1 VSVFDDLVGQE
12 RVVALL
18 RSVAISAAEV
28 AWASDLGG
36 DLFGALSDAPA
47 ALPDAAAAAV
57 PGAAMTHAWLF
68 TGPPGSG
75 RSVAARAFAAAL
87 QCTAAMNGGGD
98 IEPGC
103 GVCLG
108 CHTVLAGTHADVE
121 IVAPQGLSLGVREA
135 RDLVSRAALAPSG
148 GHWQVIVI
156 EDADRLTE
164 GAANVLLKAIEE
176 PAPRTVWLLCV
187 PSAEDLV
194 VTIRSRC
201 RVVALRTPPTDAVA
215 AVLVL
220 RDGVS
225 VDVAEF
231 AARAAQ
237 GHVGRARRLATDEAA
252 RSRRHEVLQLPSALA
267 DVGGCLAA
275 AGALVKAVGAESA
288 EVTSALDEAE
298 TASYKEAFGE
308 GGTATG
314 LGRGASGGG
323 GAAARGALRSAA
335 AALKDLEGRQK
346 SRATRT
352 QRDALD
358 RALTD
363 LAGFYRDVLVV
374 QLGAGVD
381 IANVDESA
389 AISALAAS
397 SSAESTVRRLSA
409 VLACR
414 TSLDANA
421 NPLLTVE
428 SLTLALRAG

>member
-1 VSVFDDLVGQE
+1 LRVSVFDDLVGQE

-18 RSVAISAAEV
+18 RAASISAAEV
-28 AWASDLGG
+28 VWTREMGMLA
-36 DLFGALSDAPA
+36 ALDDAPA
-47 ALPDAAAAAV
+47 VLPDAVAPAV

-87 QCTAAMNGGGD
+87 QCTAVD
-98 IEPGC
+98 LEPGC

-121 IVAPQGLSLGVREA
+121 VVTPQGLSLGVREA
-135 RDLVSRAALAPSG
+135 RELVARAALMPAG
-148 GHWQVIVI
+148 RHWQVILI

-164 GAANVLLKAIEE
+164 GAANVLLKTIEE
-176 PAPRTVWLLCV
+176 PSPRTVWLLCV
-187 PSAEDLV
+187 PSAQDLV
-194 VTIRSRC
+194 ITIRSRC

-215 AVLVL
+215 SVLVS

-225 VDVAEF
+225 PVMADF

-237 GHVGRARRLATDEAA
+237 GHVGRARRLATDATA
-252 RSRRHEVLQLPSALA
+252 RDRRHAVLQLPSALT
-267 DVGGCLAA
+267 DVGRCLAA
-275 AGALVKAVGAESA
+275 ADALVKAVHAEA
-288 EVTSALDEAE
+288 ADATSLLDDAE
-298 TASYKEAFGE
+298 TTSYKEAFGE

-314 LGRGASGGG
+314 VGRGSSG

-335 AALKDLEGRQK
+335 AALKELEGRQK

-381 IANVDESA
+381 IANVDEA
-389 AISALAAS
+389 EAISALAGS

-409 VLACR
+409 VLNCR
-414 TSLDANA
+414 TSLEANA

-428 SLTLALRAG
+428 ALTLALRAG